1 MTYQR
6 KIILEELKKLKTHP
20 TADELYMI
28 VKKRIPKISISTVYR
43 SLEAFAECGLIK
55 KMEPIEIQKRF
66 DSTTEH
72 HYHIRCVRC
81 GKLDDLPNNIPGI
94 EKEIGSLEEMIEK
107 FSGYK
112 VMEHSL
118 EFSGICPE
126 CRKDL
131 QGEKS

>member
-6 KIILEELKKLKTHP
+6 KIILEELKKLRTHP
-20 TADELYMI
+20 TADELYMT

-43 SLEAFAECGLIK
+43 SLEAFSECGLIK
-55 KMEPIEIQKRF
+55 KMEPVEIQKRF

-72 HYHIRCVRC
+72 HYHIRCVKC
-81 GKLDDLPNNIPGI
+81 GRLDDLPNNMPRM
-94 EKEIGSLEEMIEK
+94 ENEIDNLEEIIER

-112 VMEHSL
+112 VMEYSL

-126 CRKDL
+126 CRKSISD
-131 QGEKS
+131 K